1 MGDYDNDW
9 DDEIDNEPIVKY
21 LWRVVLE
28 IPQHVQTVEANTAE
42 EAMQIA
48 EANFQLK
55 EFGID
60 RLPPMVCTEAQIK
73 GLTPRYE
80 VEMKGYKDA
89 NPPF

>member
-1 MGDYDNDW
+1 MGDQEW

-21 LWRVVLE
+21 QWRVVLE

-48 EANFQLK
+48 ETNFQLK

-60 RLPPMVCTEAQIK
+60 RLPPMICTEAQIK

>member
-1 MGDYDNDW
+1 MGDQEW

-21 LWRVVLE
+21 QWRVVLE

-42 EAMQIA
+42 EAMKIA
-48 EANFQLK
+48 ENNFQLK

-60 RLPPMVCTEAQIK
+60 RLPPMICTEAQIK

>member
-1 MGDYDNDW
+1 MGDQEW

-21 LWRVVLE
+21 QWRVVLE
-28 IPQHVQTVEANTAE
+28 IPQHIQTVEANTAE
-42 EAMQIA
+42 EAMKIA
-48 EANFQLK
+48 EDNFQLK

-60 RLPPMVCTEAQIK
+60 RLPPMICTEAQIK

>member
-1 MGDYDNDW
+1 MGDQEW

-21 LWRVVLE
+21 QWRVVLE
-28 IPQHVQTVEANTAE
+28 IPQHIQTVEANTAE
-42 EAMQIA
+42 EAMKIA
-48 EANFQLK
+48 EDNFQLK

-60 RLPPMVCTEAQIK
+60 RLPPMICTEAQIK
-73 GLTPRYE
+73 GITPRYE

>member
-1 MGDYDNDW
+1 MGDQEW

-21 LWRVVLE
+21 QWRVVLE

-42 EAMQIA
+42 EAMKIA
-48 EANFQLK
+48 EDNFQLK

-60 RLPPMVCTEAQIK
+60 RLPPMICTEAQIK

-89 NPPF
+89 DPPF

>member
-1 MGDYDNDW
+1 MGDQEW

-28 IPQHVQTVEANTAE
+28 IPQHVKTVEANTAE
-42 EAMQIA
+42 EAMKIA
-48 EANFQLK
+48 EDNFQLK

-60 RLPPMVCTEAQIK
+60 RLPPMICTEAQIK
-73 GLTPRYE
+73 GITPRYE

>member
-1 MGDYDNDW
+1 MGDQEW

-21 LWRVVLE
+21 QWRVVLE

-60 RLPPMVCTEAQIK
+60 QLPPMVCTEAQIK